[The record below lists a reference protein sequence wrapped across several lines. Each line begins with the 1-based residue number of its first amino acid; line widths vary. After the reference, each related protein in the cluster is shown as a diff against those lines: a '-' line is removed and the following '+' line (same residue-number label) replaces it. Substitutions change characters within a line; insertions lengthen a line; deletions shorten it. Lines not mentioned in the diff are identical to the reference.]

1 MTKTPETGLKGLKE
15 NWRND
20 SIASV
25 SVAMVAMPLCLGIAL
40 ASGVPPVAGVISAIV
55 GGLIT
60 TFFRGSHIAINGPA
74 AALIAA
80 VLATITVLDDGSG
93 HAFHYTLAAIVVSG
107 AIQVLLGI
115 LKLGRLADV
124 FPSSAIHGL
133 LAAIGIIIFSKQ
145 LHVAIG
151 TSSNADTT
159 IGVLKDVFIQLP
171 NLNPFV
177 TIISVCGLLLLI
189 FQSKISYKL
198 FHFLPAPMWVMVISI
213 PFVYL
218 FNFLEP
224 HQLNFFGSN
233 YWVGPEF
240 LVNIPSNPFEI
251 IVYPDFS
258 KINTWPFWLSVLSIS
273 TIATVA
279 SLASAKAVDKL
290 DPYRRK
296 TNLNKD
302 LVGVG
307 FSSMVSGCLGGLPV
321 STVIVRSTVNVHN
334 NAKTKWS
341 NFFHGILILLFMFL
355 LAPIIQKIPLSALAV
370 VLVFTGFKLASP
382 KVFRQAYDQGVE
394 QLVFMTSSLVITLFS
409 NLLFGIIGG
418 IFMTLLVHML
428 LARLPVLDFFKL
440 TFKSGSNVFLK
451 KNGNYDFKI
460 KGVANFLGMININ
473 TLMSQI
479 PWGAQVKIDFSEAR
493 LVDMTVMENIIDYKR
508 IHENFGGKVEIIGLD
523 QHVSSTDHNRALKI
537 LTKRVQK
544 RLSPR
549 QIRLANFAQEN
560 SWEFHSEVD
569 WNTAYLRSFHF
580 FETRPVKGKNNCLK
594 GSYSTE
600 DGESISWELSDVIFD
615 EGAFLSSE
623 VYMTSSQVI
632 KLPFSIAKFILE
644 KEGIIDKIFDRVMA
658 FSGYKD
664 IDFKLYT
671 DFSNRF
677 LLKGENE
684 QEVRNFF
691 SSEMI
696 EFFENS
702 DTYHIECNG
711 EALLIFNKIRLAK
724 SEEII
729 NLIKF
734 SSLLIEKIESQV
746 KSYS

>member
-1 MTKTPETGLKGLKE
+1 MHKIPETGFKGLKE

-40 ASGVPPVAGVISAIV
+40 ASGVPPVAGLISAII

-60 TFFRGSHIAINGPA
+60 TFIRGSHIAINGPA

-80 VLATITVLDDGSG
+80 VLATITMLDDGSG
-93 HAFHYTLAAIVVSG
+93 HAFHYTLAAIMVSG
-107 AIQVLLGI
+107 AIQVILGV
-115 LKLGRLADV
+115 LKLGRMADV

-133 LAAIGIIIFSKQ
+133 LAAIGVIIFSKQ
-145 LHVAIG
+145 LHVALG
-151 TSSNADTT
+151 TESTADTT
-159 IGVLKDVFIQLP
+159 IGVLRDVFIELP

-177 TIISVCGLLLLI
+177 TIISVIGLLILI

-198 FHFLPAPMWVMVISI
+198 FHLLPAPVWVMAISI

-224 HQLNFFGSN
+224 HQIGFLGNEFS
-233 YWVGPEF
+233 VGPEF
-240 LVNIPSNPFEI
+240 LVNIPANPFEV

-258 KINTWPFWLSVLSIS
+258 KINTWPFWLSVISIS

-279 SLASAKAVDKL
+279 SLASAKAIDKL

-296 TNLNKD
+296 TNLSKD
-302 LVGVG
+302 LIGVG
-307 FSSMVSGCLGGLPV
+307 LSSMVSAGLGGLPV

-341 NFFHGILILLFMFL
+341 NFFHGLLLLLFVFL
-355 LAPIIQKIPLSALAV
+355 LAPVIQKIPLAALAV
-370 VLVFTGFKLASP
+370 ILVFTGFKLASP

-394 QLVFMTSSLVITLFS
+394 QLVFMISSLVITLFS
-409 NLLFGIIGG
+409 NLLFGILGG
-418 IFMTLLVHML
+418 ILMTLVVHML
-428 LARLPVLDFFKL
+428 LARVPVLDFFKM

-451 KNGNYDFKI
+451 KSGNYDLKI
-460 KGVANFLGMININ
+460 KGIANFLGMMNIN
-473 TLMSQI
+473 TLMNQI
-479 PWGAQVKIDFSEAR
+479 PWGSKVKIDFSGAR

-549 QIRLANFAQEN
+549 QIRLANIAEEN
-560 SWEFHSEVD
+560 AWDYHSEVD
-569 WNTAYLRSFHF
+569 WNTGYLRSFHF
-580 FETRPVKGKNNCLK
+580 FETRPVKGKNNCLE
-594 GSYSTE
+594 GVY
-600 DGESISWELSDVIFD
+600 GESLKWEISDIIFD
-615 EGAFLSSE
+615 EGALLSSE
-623 VYMTSSQVI
+623 VYMCTSLVV
-632 KLPFSIAKFILE
+632 KLPFTIPKFILE
-644 KEGIIDKIFDRVMA
+644 KEGILDKLFDRVMA
-658 FSGYKD
+658 LSGYKD

-671 DFSNRF
+671 DFSDRF

-684 QEVRNFF
+684 QEVRDFF
-691 SSEMI
+691 SIDLI
-696 EFFENS
+696 EFFEANE
-702 DTYHIECNG
+702 TYHIESNG
-711 EALLIFNKIRLAK
+711 EALLIFNKVKLAK
-724 SEEII
+724 TVETISMIDFT
-729 NLIKF
+729 NKLT
-734 SSLLIEKIESQV
+734 EKIGAQEPILI
-746 KSYS
+746 